1 MSELYIWTDLVDVDR
16 IQLSIDK
23 YQNKFLDRVFSIKEQ
38 EYCKDKSKPSIH
50 FAGRFAAKEAIFKSI
65 KSSGYAQP
73 IELNSITILNNP
85 DGSPYVV
92 MDIPFK
98 GTVKVSISHTETHAI
113 AFAITELNHKW
124 GLLLKVNQKI

>member
-1 MSELYIWTDLVDVDR
+1 MSELYIGTDLVDIDR
-16 IQLSIDK
+16 IESSIGK
-23 YQNKFLDRVFSIKEQ
+23 YRTKFLDRVFSKKEQ
-38 EYCKDKSKPSIH
+38 EYCESKSKPAVH

-92 MDIPFK
+92 MDILFK

-113 AFAITELNHKW
+113 AFALTELNHK
-124 GLLLKVNQKI
+124 

>member
-1 MSELYIWTDLVDVDR
+1 MSELYIGTDLVDIDR
-16 IQLSIDK
+16 IESSIGK
-23 YQNKFLDRVFSIKEQ
+23 YRTKFLDRVFSKKEQ
-38 EYCKDKSKPSIH
+38 EYCESKSKPAVH

-65 KSSGYAQP
+65 KSSGYTQP
-73 IELNSITILNNP
+73 IELNSITILNNS

-113 AFAITELNHKW
+113 AFALTELNHK
-124 GLLLKVNQKI
+124 